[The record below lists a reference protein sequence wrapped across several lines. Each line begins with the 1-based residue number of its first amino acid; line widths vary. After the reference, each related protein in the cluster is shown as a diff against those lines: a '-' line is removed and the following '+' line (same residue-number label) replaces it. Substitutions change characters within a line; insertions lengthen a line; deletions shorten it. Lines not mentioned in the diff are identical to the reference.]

1 MKTVLYRVIGPN
13 LKAIEDS
20 KSKNMVIEFT
30 NINEGVESKVGGIVL
45 DYNEAKKEAFVTIT
59 FRIIKADEKWIKVDH
74 DYPIEYN
81 FETLK
86 GEINLSPKDQLEVG
100 LVEKK

>member
-1 MKTVLYRVIGPN
+1 MKKVFYRVIGPN

-20 KSKNMVIEFT
+20 KSKKKVIEFT
-30 NINEGVESKVGGIVL
+30 NINEGTESKVSGLVL
-45 DYNEAKKEAFVTIT
+45 DYFESAKENFITIT
-59 FRIIKADEKWIKVDH
+59 FRIIKADEKWIKIDH
-74 DYPIEYN
+74 DYPVEYN
-81 FETLK
+81 YETLK

>member
-20 KSKNMVIEFT
+20 KSKNKVIQFT
-30 NINEGVESKVGGIVL
+30 NINENTESKVSGLVL

-59 FRIIKADEKWIKVDH
+59 FHIIKADEKWIKIDH
-74 DYPIEYN
+74 DYSIEYN

-86 GEINLSPKDQLEVG
+86 GEIDLSPKGQLEVG
-100 LVEKK
+100 LVAKK

>member
-1 MKTVLYRVIGPN
+1 MKKVFYRIVGPN

-20 KSKNMVIEFT
+20 KSKNRVIEFT
-30 NINEGVESKVGGIVL
+30 NINEGTESKVDGLVL
-45 DYNEAKKEAFVTIT
+45 DYFESTKENCVTIT

-74 DYPIEYN
+74 NYPIEYN